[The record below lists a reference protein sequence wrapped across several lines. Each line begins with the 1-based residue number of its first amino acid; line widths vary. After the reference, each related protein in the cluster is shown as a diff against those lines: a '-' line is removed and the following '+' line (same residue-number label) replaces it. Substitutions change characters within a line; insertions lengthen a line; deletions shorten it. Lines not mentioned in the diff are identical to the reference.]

1 MIGYEEWGEVMNF
14 TLKNFGKI
22 AEANIKLDGI
32 TVICGNNNTGK
43 STVGKALFCYFNAL
57 NDYKNKINAQK
68 DIKLRLAIR
77 SHISYPMGAPSKTL
91 YPGNSMEFIST
102 HDNSFTSDEV
112 KEFIET
118 FYGVKLPKEK
128 LISLVD
134 YLNTSEIDILN
145 EYVYRYITNVMNGQ
159 IKNVYSSNNSQ
170 CLISGEF
177 KNFTNTINIRKI
189 NCICKLNEPIE
200 HSAYYINTPFSL
212 DNLNDYRIGTN
223 GSNPMSRKVVDAI
236 LRAQAEINEDS
247 MTNILDSVLNK
258 KELDDVRKII
268 KKAYSGDTVIDHGRY
283 FYTEKGFTF
292 DFRNI
297 SAGLKS
303 FAIIERLLETGVLK
317 RKDVLI
323 LDEPEIHLH
332 SEWQI
337 IYAELI
343 VILQKTFDLTI
354 LLVTHSFQFLESL
367 DFFMKKHGISNRGNY
382 CVPESTEKGIIIKSC
397 GNDAL
402 ELKKVLT
409 TGSVILSDL
418 KFKYEMENYGE
429 ENN

>member
-145 EYVYRYITNVMNGQ
+145 
-159 IKNVYSSNNSQ
+159 
-170 CLISGEF
+170 
-177 KNFTNTINIRKI
+177 
-189 NCICKLNEPIE
+189 
-200 HSAYYINTPFSL
+200 
-212 DNLNDYRIGTN
+212 
-223 GSNPMSRKVVDAI
+223 
-236 LRAQAEINEDS
+236 
-247 MTNILDSVLNK
+247 
-258 KELDDVRKII
+258 
-268 KKAYSGDTVIDHGRY
+268 
-283 FYTEKGFTF
+283 
-292 DFRNI
+292 
-297 SAGLKS
+297 
-303 FAIIERLLETGVLK
+303 
-317 RKDVLI
+317 
-323 LDEPEIHLH
+323 
-332 SEWQI
+332 
-337 IYAELI
+337 
-343 VILQKTFDLTI
+343 
-354 LLVTHSFQFLESL
+354 
-367 DFFMKKHGISNRGNY
+367 
-382 CVPESTEKGIIIKSC
+382 
-397 GNDAL
+397 
-402 ELKKVLT
+402 
-409 TGSVILSDL
+409 
-418 KFKYEMENYGE
+418 
-429 ENN
+429 

>member
-1 MIGYEEWGEVMNF
+1 MIF
-14 TLKNFGKI
+14 KIKNFGKI

-43 STVGKALFCYFNAL
+43 STVGKALFSFFNAL
-57 NDYKNKINAQK
+57 TDYKNKIDAQK
-68 DIKLRLAIR
+68 NSKLRAAIR
-77 SHISYPMGAPSKTL
+77 NYAADPMDLPVKVL
-91 YPGNSMEFIST
+91 YPENSMDFISE
-102 HDNSFTSDEV
+102 HDNHFSLDEV
-112 KEFIET
+112 KEFLELS
-118 FYGVKLPKEK
+118 YGVKLPKDR
-128 LISLVD
+128 LVSLVE
-134 YLNTSEIDILN
+134 YLNTPEIDILN

-159 IKNVYSSNNSQ
+159 VKNAYSSSSSH

-177 KNFTNTINIRKI
+177 KDFTNTIKIRKQY
-189 NCICKLNEPIE
+189 CICELDEPIE

-212 DNLNDYRIGTN
+212 DSLNEHRMAIF
-223 GSNPMSRKVVDAI
+223 GSNPMSRNIVDAI
-236 LRAQAEINEDS
+236 LQAQAEINEDS
-247 MTNILDSVLNK
+247 MTNILDTVLNK
-258 KELDDVRKII
+258 KELDDVRSII
-268 KKAYSGDTVIDHGRY
+268 KKAYSGDTIIDHGRY
-283 FYTEKGFTF
+283 FYIENGIPF

-317 RKDVLI
+317 KKDVLI

-367 DFFMKKHGISNRGNY
+367 NFFMKKYEISDKGNY
-382 CVPESTEKGIIIKSC
+382 YIPESTGKGVVMKSC
-397 GNDAL
+397 GDDAI
-402 ELKKVLT
+402 ELKKALT
-409 TGSVILSDL
+409 TGSVTLSDL
-418 KFKYEMENYGE
+418 KFKYEMENYRE
-429 ENN
+429 EDN